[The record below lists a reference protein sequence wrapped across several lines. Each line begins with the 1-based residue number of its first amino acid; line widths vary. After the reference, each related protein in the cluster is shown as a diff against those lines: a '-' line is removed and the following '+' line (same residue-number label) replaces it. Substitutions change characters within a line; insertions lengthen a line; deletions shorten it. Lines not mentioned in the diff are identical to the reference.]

1 VNCWHDCRDFSELEL
16 HRRGVPLGA
25 RASRQQLGLGL
36 PSREGADGNVGFLT
50 SSSNSIT
57 KRPFANSL

>member
-1 VNCWHDCRDFSELEL
+1 MTVGISLNWSCTGEAF
-16 HRRGVPLGA
+16 PLGA
-25 RASRQQLGLGL
+25 RASSQQLGLGL